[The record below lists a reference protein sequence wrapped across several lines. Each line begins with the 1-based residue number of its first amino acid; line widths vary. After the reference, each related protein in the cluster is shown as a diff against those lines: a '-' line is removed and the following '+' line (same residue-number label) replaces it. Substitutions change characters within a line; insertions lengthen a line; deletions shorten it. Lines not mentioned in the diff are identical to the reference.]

1 MVEYTLQQ
9 NTVPFIN
16 AAVCKTYNVQLN
28 NVVVVRLCFLF
39 LLCYDVFYS
48 QPSLSWIKKKCNKEN
63 WILNVATEW
72 MDQVFYWS
80 LMLTPFSQQSLPLKY
95 FYANAASPALA
106 QNNTVKIMGL
116 EFSCVRISYKTRESH
131 RLYRRHR
138 VYMSFSMSW

>member
-9 NTVPFIN
+9 NTGPFIN

-28 NVVVVRLCFLF
+28 NVVVVRLCFLSCF
-39 LLCYDVFYS
+39 VMMYFIHNHHCPGS
-48 QPSLSWIKKKCNKEN
+48 KKCNKEN
-63 WILNVATEW
+63 WVLNVATEW

-80 LMLTPFSQQSLPLKY
+80 LMLTPFSQKSLALKS
-95 FYANAASPALA
+95 FNANAASPALA
-106 QNNTVKIMGL
+106 RNNTVKIMGL

-138 VYMSFSMSW
+138 VYMSFSTSW